1 MSEEGGLKIELCKRE
16 FLFFQIEYTKVW
28 KVSFIIITTL
38 RSLEESLINRKQ
50 SSKSMREM
58 DLARKDRPPFS
69 PVWAV
74 EIDMLA
80 ILLTG

>member
-1 MSEEGGLKIELCKRE
+1 MSEEGGLQIKLCKQE
-16 FLFFQIEYTKVW
+16 FLFFQIEYTKAW

-38 RSLEESLINRKQ
+38 RSLEESLINRKH

-58 DLARKDRPPFS
+58 DLAREDRPSFGPI
-69 PVWAV
+69 WTV
-74 EIDMLA
+74 EIDMLV